1 LQPRL
6 TVTRGGHIAAVCFR
20 LRSPPDLYFATNR
33 RCTDLDD
40 VVRNLAT
47 GTYFFNHPKLVKVG
61 EEFLLRLILQ
71 TQEDQASDFD
81 GAPGPIESKEKRPF
95 AQSLEATLSGQDFEI
110 SPSGPQAR
118 TATTAQP
125 VEWNWKLTPAST
137 GKKTLTIEVAAN
149 ILIGPDKQRV
159 QIDTLRETIEIQ
171 VTIFQRIK
179 AYLAE
184 ANGAIVATAAL
195 VTPLAAI
202 LGFFPTVRK
211 FIVTEF
217 SKLRRRAK
225 REQATSKK
233 RPTQPRRS

>member
-1 LQPRL
+1 LDCSVPASLHKPRQAI
-6 TVTRGGHIAAVCFR
+6 RHPKHRAVHHRRFR
-20 LRSPPDLYFATNR
+20 SRRLSSRPNSMRSSRRL

-137 GKKTLTIEVAAN
+137 GKKHSRLR
-149 ILIGPDKQRV
+149 LL
-159 QIDTLRETIEIQ
+159 QI
-171 VTIFQRIK
+171 F
-179 AYLAE
+179 
-184 ANGAIVATAAL
+184 
-195 VTPLAAI
+195 
-202 LGFFPTVRK
+202 
-211 FIVTEF
+211 
-217 SKLRRRAK
+217 
-225 REQATSKK
+225 
-233 RPTQPRRS
+233 

>member
-1 LQPRL
+1 M
-6 TVTRGGHIAAVCFR
+6 TVTRGGHIAAVCFK

-202 LGFFPTVRK
+202 F
-211 FIVTEF
+211 
-217 SKLRRRAK
+217 
-225 REQATSKK
+225 
-233 RPTQPRRS
+233 